1 MRIVHIHAVYKSWP
15 ILLVVETEAG
25 EVLELS
31 LNELKKTSDTFD
43 EHAWQQLVEEY
54 KVFQYS
60 KR

>member
-1 MRIVHIHAVYKSWP
+1 M
-15 ILLVVETEAG
+15 LVVQTETG

-31 LNELKKTSDTFD
+31 LNELQKTSDAFD
-43 EHAWQQLVEEY
+43 EQVWKQLVEEY

>member
-15 ILLVVETEAG
+15 IILVVQTETG

-31 LNELKKTSDTFD
+31 LNELKETSNVFA
-43 EHAWQQLVEEY
+43 EQAWKQLVEEY

-60 KR
+60 RR

>member
-15 ILLVVETEAG
+15 ILLVVETETG

-31 LNELKKTSDTFD
+31 LNELKKTSDAFD
-43 EHAWQQLVEEY
+43 EHAWKQLVEEY

-60 KR
+60 QR

>member
-15 ILLVVETEAG
+15 IILVVQTETG

-31 LNELKKTSDTFD
+31 LNELKETSDAFD
-43 EHAWQQLVEEY
+43 AQAWKQLVEEY
-54 KVFQYS
+54 KVFQYN

>member
-15 ILLVVETEAG
+15 IMLVVQTETG

-31 LNELKKTSDTFD
+31 LNELQKTSDAFD
-43 EHAWQQLVEEY
+43 EQVWKQLVEEY